1 MNTQNK
7 PQQKKSDM
15 FPFFVLTSLV
25 IIALLIIAIVTLSKS
40 EHKFGNA
47 VNGVKYTDYVYR
59 YAEEFDIDPN
69 LVFAIIKNESNFD
82 PDAESPVG
90 AKGLMQIMPETFSW
104 LQNYKDGKVT
114 LDEDDLFEPDINI
127 KYGCIFLEFLTKKY
141 QVTST
146 VVAAY
151 NAGFGIVDTWLSNT
165 DYSSD
170 GETLSY
176 IPYSETAVYVDR
188 VMNSKHYYENN
199 LTSLSQD
206 NSNDDEKNENS
217 EHNEDT
223 EDN

>member
-1 MNTQNK
+1 MNTHDR

-15 FPFFVLTSLV
+15 FPFFVLTALV

-47 VNGVKYTDYVYR
+47 VNGVKYTSYVYR
-59 YAEEFDIDPN
+59 YAEEFDVDPN

-104 LQNYKDGKVT
+104 LQNYKYGEVT

-127 KYGCIFLEFLTKKY
+127 KYGCIFLEFLTQKY
-141 QVTST
+141 EVTST

-151 NAGFGIVDTWLSNT
+151 NAGFGIVDTWLNT
-165 DYSSD
+165 SEYSSD
-170 GETLSY
+170 GKTLSY
-176 IPYSETAVYVDR
+176 IPYSETSVYVDR
-188 VMNSKHYYENN
+188 VMNSKRYYENN
-199 LTSLSQD
+199 LTSSSQD
-206 NSNDDEKNENS
+206 NNNDDNEY
-217 EHNEDT
+217 NEYND
-223 EDN
+223 